1 MLADG
6 REVCTSFICCSCP
19 QQSCLVL
26 SCRQLELSNA
36 VLLSLALQ
44 QLPNR
49 DAWHLPRWARG
60 LAEQCS
66 GLLSTLQAKKMLVG
80 SPLAKR
86 WTRSSDGQLAN
97 FV

>member
-1 MLADG
+1 M
-6 REVCTSFICCSCP
+6 
-19 QQSCLVL
+19 L
-26 SCRQLELSNA
+26 SCGQLELSNA

-60 LAEQCS
+60 LAERCS
-66 GLLSTLQAKKMLVG
+66 GLLSTLEAKIMLVG

-86 WTRSSDGQLAN
+86 WVRSSDGQLAN